1 MCFEASKQLP
11 ASLKKEISGFIW
23 HNFVIQTVKLSL
35 FEENIVYKSFLVAP
49 FTEVTFLLREKVV
62 IRNAPASRCLF
73 SFEASKQLPA
83 SLKKEISGFIWHNFV
98 IQTVKLSLF
107 EENIVYQS
115 FLVAPFTEVTFL
127 LREKVVIRNAP
138 ASRCLLS
145 LKSSEWM
152 DSFTERV
159 TKSLERMDVFTK
171 RVIKSFERMSVFTK
185 RVTKSFERMSVF
197 TERVTKSFERLDVST
212 ERVIKPFE
220 RMQIFLNG

>member
-1 MCFEASKQLP
+1 MTGNAIPSHPAVHSAGMRRRVGVCCLLKHQSKM
-11 ASLKKEISGFIW
+11 
-23 HNFVIQTVKLSL
+23 
-35 FEENIVYKSFLVAP
+35 
-49 FTEVTFLLREKVV
+49 
-62 IRNAPASRCLF
+62 
-73 SFEASKQLPA
+73 PA

-127 LREKVVIRNAP
+127 LREKVVIRNAL

-145 LKSSEWM
+145 LKSSERM
-152 DSFTERV
+152 DSFTE
-159 TKSLERMDVFTK
+159 

-197 TERVTKSFERLDVST
+197 TERVTKPFERLDVST

-220 RMQIFLNG
+220 RMQIFF

>member
-1 MCFEASKQLP
+1 M
-11 ASLKKEISGFIW
+11 
-23 HNFVIQTVKLSL
+23 IQTVKLSL
-35 FEENIVYKSFLVAP
+35 FEENIVYQSFLVAP

-62 IRNAPASRCLF
+62 IRNAPASRCLL

-145 LKSSEWM
+145 
-152 DSFTERV
+152 
-159 TKSLERMDVFTK
+159 
-171 RVIKSFERMSVFTK
+171 FEF
-185 RVTKSFERMSVF
+185 
-197 TERVTKSFERLDVST
+197 
-212 ERVIKPFE
+212 
-220 RMQIFLNG
+220 

>member
-1 MCFEASKQLP
+1 MKISPLTEALEQICLY
-11 ASLKKEISGFIW
+11 ARI
-23 HNFVIQTVKLSL
+23 
-35 FEENIVYKSFLVAP
+35 
-49 FTEVTFLLREKVV
+49 
-62 IRNAPASRCLF
+62 ASRGLGDLHYL
-73 SFEASKQLPA
+73 SVHETEN
-83 SLKKEISGFIWHNFV
+83 KKTKSRSSCEKHHTYPRTKFV

-145 LKSSEWM
+145 LKSSERM

-171 RVIKSFERMSVFTK
+171 RVIKSFKQMSVFTK

-197 TERVTKSFERLDVST
+197 TERVTKSFERMSVFTEWVTKSFERLDVST